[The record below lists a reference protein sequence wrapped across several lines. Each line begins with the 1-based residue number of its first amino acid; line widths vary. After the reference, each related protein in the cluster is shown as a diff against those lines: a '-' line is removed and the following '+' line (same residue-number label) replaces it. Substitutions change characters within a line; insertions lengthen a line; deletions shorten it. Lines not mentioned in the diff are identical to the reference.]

1 MAARTPQRHG
11 TPMIASFAHFRRP
24 LHVMAAA
31 VAVLALSGTPA
42 IAQSALTPELE
53 AAVQAVQRADQ
64 ADADQ
69 YAPEPLATARQT
81 LAQAQAAH
89 AARDKKKTLDLAQR
103 AAVEADLARARSQ
116 EAVALAEVAQR
127 KAEIADLQRQ
137 INTEGKR

>member
-1 MAARTPQRHG
+1 
-11 TPMIASFAHFRRP
+11 MIVSFSYFRRSLP
-24 LHVMAAA
+24 VMAAA
-31 VAVLALSGTPA
+31 VAALALSGIPVF
-42 IAQSALTPELE
+42 AQTAPTPELE
-53 AAVQAVQRADQ
+53 AAVQAVQRADR

-127 KAEIADLQRQ
+127 QAEIADLQRQ
-137 INTEGKR
+137 IGAEGKR